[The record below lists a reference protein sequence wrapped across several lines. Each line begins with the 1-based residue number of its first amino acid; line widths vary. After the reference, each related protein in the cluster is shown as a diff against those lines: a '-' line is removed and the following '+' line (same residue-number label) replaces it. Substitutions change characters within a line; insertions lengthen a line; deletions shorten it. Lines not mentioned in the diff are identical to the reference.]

1 MSTGGAATATSTD
14 ENGSRRSRRGTVGRE
29 REMEEVSPAP
39 TLSQSKLFRPEDL
52 THFVQLMIEEAMRLS
67 LIDHE
72 DHQKK
77 MHDQVRGGNAGGSG
91 SATPNS
97 VNTNEASSSHIILP
111 GPSSSTGQKEKG
123 KASKFLSSFKQSRS
137 RANSAASNK
146 SVSFSSQPMPSR
158 NSGSSSPTSNSPITS
173 KSPPTTSNLKPAS
186 PVAPVTTLADHRSI
200 EGDVSA
206 EASSSAPVGSIPR
219 ISMDMAPME
228 PTPAKTGP
236 THVEND
242 MPVPPTYA
250 RLNSEA

>member
-1 MSTGGAATATSTD
+1 M
-14 ENGSRRSRRGTVGRE
+14 
-29 REMEEVSPAP
+29 
-39 TLSQSKLFRPEDL
+39 
-52 THFVQLMIEEAMRLS
+52 EAMRLS

-77 MHDQVRGGNAGGSG
+77 MHDQVKGGSAAGGSG
-91 SATPNS
+91 TATPNS
-97 VNTNEASSSHIILP
+97 VNTNEASSSRVFLS
-111 GPSSSTGQKEKG
+111 GPLAGTSSSGHKEKKEG
-123 KASKFLSSFKQSRS
+123 KAQKFLSSIRQNRSRS
-137 RANSAASNK
+137 NSAASNK
-146 SVSFSSQPMPSR
+146 SVTFSTQPIPSR

-219 ISMDMAPME
+219 ISLDMPPME
-228 PTPAKTGP
+228 PTPAKTNS
-236 THVEND
+236 THVENEQ
-242 MPVPPTYA
+242 PVPPTYA